1 MQAIF
6 LRHEGFLGA
15 LGALMSYENLDVDDL
30 TLEDTKEQVKLVNHL
45 DLFTYKIALGLII
58 KIFTK

>member
-30 TLEDTKEQVKLVNHL
+30 TLEDTEEQVKLVNHL
-45 DLFTYKIALGLII
+45 DLFTYKIA
-58 KIFTK
+58 